1 MPFLTGCTTIKV
13 PAEFVY
19 KEVETRNF
27 TLASW
32 QKVTN
37 PAAPYKIYIEGDGC
51 AFNARGK
58 ATQDQTPRGTLVREL
73 AFGDDSQNVIYFARP
88 CQYIKSPICSKRHWT
103 TARFAL
109 EVINAEYEAIKN
121 IADNNPVKTPGYANM
136 SLRDELQTRFNL
148 DELNN
153 LQQKYGVQQTSA
165 LKSQITASSPQSSY
179 VQPISSQQPNSQPST
194 WDNTLRKAEQLTTAA
209 LDGLSLGWADELEGA
224 ASAVGYGLASLNPQW
239 NKTNESFWD
248 AMKRGYVKGRDNRR
262 QVLAQGL
269 QENPMT
275 TTVTQMAGAYASPI
289 NLFKYSKTA
298 PLGIQNK
305 LNNYNA
311 AANGII
317 YGIGSGQDN
326 WQNYA
331 QQIGIGLVGN
341 FAGNRFAA
349 QAFGRA
355 VNPLIR
361 NAFSTASGEATGYVI
376 GGIKN
381 QYHNYN
387 K

>member
-1 MPFLTGCTTIKV
+1 M
-13 PAEFVY
+13 Y

-121 IADNNPVKTPGYANM
+121 IADNNPVKTPDYANM

-269 QENPMT
+269 QENPTT

-376 GGIKN
+376 DGIKN

>member
-1 MPFLTGCTTIKV
+1 MDFEI
-13 PAEFVY
+13 Y
-19 KEVETRNF
+19 KRKLLEEDERNR
-27 TLASW
+27 LS
-32 QKVTN
+32 
-37 PAAPYKIYIEGDGC
+37 EL
-51 AFNARGK
+51 
-58 ATQDQTPRGTLVREL
+58 QTKYNG
-73 AFGDDSQNVIYFARP
+73 I
-88 CQYIKSPICSKRHWT
+88 
-103 TARFAL
+103 
-109 EVINAEYEAIKN
+109 
-121 IADNNPVKTPGYANM
+121 KTPDYANM
-136 SLRDELQTRFNL
+136 SLRDELQTRFDL

-209 LDGLSLGWADELEGA
+209 LDGLSLGWTDELEGA

-269 QENPMT
+269 QENPT
-275 TTVTQMAGAYASPI
+275 TTTITQMAGAYASPI
-289 NLFKYSKTA
+289 KFFGYSKTT

-305 LNNYNA
+305 LNNYDA
-311 AANGII
+311 VADGIA

-331 QQIGIGLVGN
+331 KQTVIGLVGN
-341 FAGNRFAA
+341 LAGNWIAN

-355 VNPLIR
+355 VNPLMR
-361 NAFSTASGEATGYVI
+361 NAISTASGEATGYVI
-376 GGIKN
+376 DGIKN